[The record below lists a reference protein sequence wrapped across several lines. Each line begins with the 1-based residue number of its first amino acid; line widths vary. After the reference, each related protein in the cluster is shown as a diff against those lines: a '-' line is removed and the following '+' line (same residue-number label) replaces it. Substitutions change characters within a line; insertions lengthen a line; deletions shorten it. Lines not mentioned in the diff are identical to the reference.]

1 MIDKYRRKA
10 RTWNL
15 GELGPLFDLIPEL
28 SKTELSSRITTS
40 LPLKITARVAKLA
53 DAADLGSELAEHDSA
68 GIEKTRPID
77 DPSEPE
83 IGDVH
88 PAAGQS
94 WGNQQSRGGPED
106 QVELELAR
114 ALGKAAAAARFD
126 VVAQLAKELEARR
139 LARLTNVLTLD
150 ASRRRRDR

>member
-1 MIDKYRRKA
+1 MPIA
-10 RTWNL
+10 W
-15 GELGPLFDLIPEL
+15 
-28 SKTELSSRITTS
+28 
-40 LPLKITARVAKLA
+40 RVACERCSAPAKRQREGG
-53 DAADLGSELAEHDSA
+53 DEPDLGSELAERDSA
-68 GIEKTRPID
+68 GIEKTRPIG